1 MKNNTALIFRSIF
14 LLVVTMSLAL
24 VNRPSAVLAGGTEI
38 SQIQEAARE
47 SIASCDNTTYKVP
60 QIPEDVEGDEHF
72 AIPPNADGPVLA
84 DIGVYIEEIPVINE
98 IDNTFTVEGLMDIV
112 WCDPRLKY
120 EDQGQ
125 GAYEIFL
132 EEDAQEKLN
141 TIWWPDVTFAN
152 EVEGRDIANEELVI
166 HENGTVE
173 YREKFAVELEARYN
187 LYKYPFDKQTL
198 EIEIESFAW
207 DERYLQLH
215 IEEEFIEFSTEFQ
228 IPEWR
233 WEKDDVSTRIE
244 DVKEKGDREPFS
256 EFLMTIHVTRQ
267 FGFYIWKVLFPL
279 MILVT
284 MCFAVFWMDDE
295 SLSSRL
301 GVGFTGVLTVVA
313 YQFIATGSLPKV
325 PYITLM
331 DSYITISFIVMVLS
345 IFQSIWVSGY
355 NKDGKQETALRID
368 RFSRFIFPLVYILGI
383 GVLTIL
389 FMLR

>member
-14 LLVVTMSLAL
+14 LLVVVMSLAL

-60 QIPEDVEGDEHF
+60 HIPEGMEGDEHF

-173 YREKFAVELEARYN
+173 YREKFAVELEARFD
-187 LYKYPFDKQTL
+187 LYKFPFDKQTL

-279 MILVT
+279 IILVT

-295 SLSSRL
+295 GLSSRL

-331 DSYITISFIVMVLS
+331 DSYIAFSFVVMVVT
-345 IFQSIWVSGY
+345 IFQSIVVSGY
-355 NKDGKQETALRID
+355 NKDDKKETALRID
-368 RFSRFIFPLVYILGI
+368 KISRFIFPLVYIIGI

>member
-1 MKNNTALIFRSIF
+1 MKNSTALIFRSIL
-14 LLVVTMSLAL
+14 LLVVAVSFAA
-24 VNRPSAVLAGGTEI
+24 VNRPPAVLADGKEI
-38 SQIQEAARE
+38 PHSQEEARE

-60 QIPEDVEGDEHF
+60 HIPEGVEGDEHF
-72 AIPPNADGPVLA
+72 AIPPNAEGSVVA
-84 DIGVYIEEIPVINE
+84 DMGLYIEEILVINE
-98 IDNTFTVEGLMDIV
+98 IDNTFTVEGILDLV

-120 EDQGQ
+120 VDQGQ
-125 GAYEIFL
+125 GAYELFL
-132 EEDAQEKLN
+132 EEDAEEKLN

-152 EVEGRDIANEELVI
+152 EVSARDIANEELVI

-173 YREKFAVELEARYN
+173 YKEKFTVELEARYD
-187 LYKYPFDKQTL
+187 LYKFPFDKQTL

-207 DERYLQLH
+207 DERFLQLH
-215 IEEEFIEFSTEFQ
+215 IEDRFVGFSDEFQ

-233 WEKDDVSTRIE
+233 TDDVSTRIGGIME
-244 DVKEKGDREPFS
+244 IGDRNPFS

-279 MILVT
+279 IILVI

-295 SLSSRL
+295 GLSSRL

-331 DSYITISFIVMVLS
+331 DSYIAFSFVIMVVT
-345 IFQSIWVSGY
+345 IFQSIVVSGY
-355 NKDGKQETALRID
+355 NKDDKKETALRLDKI
-368 RFSRFIFPLVYILGI
+368 SRYIFPLVYIIGI

-389 FMLR
+389 FMLRG

>member
-14 LLVVTMSLAL
+14 LLVVAMSLAL

-141 TIWWPDVTFAN
+141 IIWWPDVTFAN

-187 LYKYPFDKQTL
+187 LYKFPFDKQTL

>member
-1 MKNNTALIFRSIF
+1 MKNSTALIFRSLL
-14 LLVVTMSLAL
+14 LLVVAVSFAA
-24 VNRPSAVLAGGTEI
+24 VNRPPAVLADGTEI
-38 SQIQEAARE
+38 PHSQEEARE

-60 QIPEDVEGDEHF
+60 HVPEDVVGDEHL
-72 AIPPNADGPVLA
+72 AIPPNADGPVVA
-84 DIGVYIEEIPVINE
+84 DMGLYIEEIPTINE
-98 IDNTFTVEGLMDIV
+98 IDNTFTVEGILDLV

-120 EDQGQ
+120 VDQGQ
-125 GAYEIFL
+125 GAYELFL

-152 EVEGRDIANEELVI
+152 EVSARDIANEELVI

-173 YREKFAVELEARYN
+173 YKEKFTVELEARYD
-187 LYKYPFDKQTL
+187 LYKFPFDKQTL

-207 DERYLQLH
+207 DERFLQLH
-215 IEEEFIEFSTEFQ
+215 IEDRFVGFSDEFQ

-233 WEKDDVSTRIE
+233 TDDVSTRIGGIME
-244 DVKEKGDREPFS
+244 IGDRNPFS

-279 MILVT
+279 IILVI

-295 SLSSRL
+295 GLSSRL

-331 DSYITISFIVMVLS
+331 DSYIAFSFVIMVVT
-345 IFQSIWVSGY
+345 IFQSIVVSGY
-355 NKDGKQETALRID
+355 NKDDKKETALRID
-368 RFSRFIFPLVYILGI
+368 KISRYIFPLVYIIGI

-389 FMLR
+389 FMLRG

>member
-1 MKNNTALIFRSIF
+1 MKNSTALIFRSIL
-14 LLVVTMSLAL
+14 LLVVVVSFAT
-24 VNRPSAVLAGGTEI
+24 VNRPPAVRAEGTNI
-38 SQIQEAARE
+38 PHPQETARE
-47 SIASCDNTTYKVP
+47 SIASCDNKAYNVP
-60 QIPEDVEGDEHF
+60 QMPEGMEGDEHF

-84 DIGVYIEEIPVINE
+84 DIGVYIEEIPSINE
-98 IDNTFTVEGLMDIV
+98 IDNTFTVEGLLDIV

-173 YREKFAVELEARYN
+173 YREKFTVELEARYN
-187 LYKYPFDKQTL
+187 LYKFPFDKQTL

-233 WEKDDVSTRIE
+233 WEKDDVSTRIRCQGE
-244 DVKEKGDREPFS
+244 R
-256 EFLMTIHVTRQ
+256 
-267 FGFYIWKVLFPL
+267 
-279 MILVT
+279 
-284 MCFAVFWMDDE
+284 
-295 SLSSRL
+295 
-301 GVGFTGVLTVVA
+301 
-313 YQFIATGSLPKV
+313 
-325 PYITLM
+325 
-331 DSYITISFIVMVLS
+331 
-345 IFQSIWVSGY
+345 
-355 NKDGKQETALRID
+355 
-368 RFSRFIFPLVYILGI
+368 
-383 GVLTIL
+383 
-389 FMLR
+389 

>member
-1 MKNNTALIFRSIF
+1 M
-14 LLVVTMSLAL
+14 
-24 VNRPSAVLAGGTEI
+24 
-38 SQIQEAARE
+38 
-47 SIASCDNTTYKVP
+47 TYT
-60 QIPEDVEGDEHF
+60 IPRVSEDVVGDEHL
-72 AIPPNADGPVLA
+72 AIPPNAEGPVLA
-84 DIGVYIEEIPVINE
+84 DMGLYIEEIPEINE
-98 IDNTFTVEGLMDIV
+98 ISNTFSVEGNLDLV
-112 WCDPRLKY
+112 WCDPRLRY
-120 EDQGQ
+120 EDKGQ

-141 TIWWPDVTFAN
+141 TIWWPDITFAN
-152 EVEGRDIANEELVI
+152 EVESRDIANEELVI

-173 YREKFAVELEARYN
+173 YREKFKVELEAKYD
-187 LYKYPFDKQTL
+187 LYKFPFDKQTL

-207 DERYLQLH
+207 DERFLQLH
-215 IEEEFIEFSTEFQ
+215 IEEQFVGFSTEFE

-233 WEKDDVSTRIE
+233 TDNVTTRVE
-244 DVKEKGDREPFS
+244 NVMEVGDRNPFS
-256 EFLMTIHVTRQ
+256 EFLMTMDVTRQ

-279 MILVT
+279 IILVT

-331 DSYITISFIVMVLS
+331 DAYIAFSFVVMVAT

-355 NKDGKQETALRID
+355 NKDGKQEAALRID
-368 RFSRFIFPLVYILGI
+368 KISRYIFPLIYIIGI

-389 FMLR
+389 FMLRG

>member
-1 MKNNTALIFRSIF
+1 MKNSTTLIFRSIL
-14 LLVVTMSLAL
+14 LLVVAVSFAA
-24 VNRPSAVLAGGTEI
+24 VNRPPAVLADGKEI
-38 SQIQEAARE
+38 PHSQEEARE

-60 QIPEDVEGDEHF
+60 HIPEGVEGDEHF
-72 AIPPNADGPVLA
+72 AIPPNAEGSVVA
-84 DIGVYIEEIPVINE
+84 DMGLYIEEIPVINE
-98 IDNTFTVEGLMDIV
+98 IDNTFTVEGILDLV

-120 EDQGQ
+120 VDQGQ
-125 GAYEIFL
+125 GAYELFL

-152 EVEGRDIANEELVI
+152 EVSARDIANEELVI

-173 YREKFAVELEARYN
+173 YKEKFTVELEARYD
-187 LYKYPFDKQTL
+187 LYKFPFDKQTL

-207 DERYLQLH
+207 DERFLQLH
-215 IEEEFIEFSTEFQ
+215 IEDRFVGFSDEFQ

-233 WEKDDVSTRIE
+233 TDDVSTRIGGIME
-244 DVKEKGDREPFS
+244 IGDRNPFS

-279 MILVT
+279 IILVI

-295 SLSSRL
+295 GLSSRL

-331 DSYITISFIVMVLS
+331 DSYIAFSFVIMVVT
-345 IFQSIWVSGY
+345 IFQSIVVSGY
-355 NKDGKQETALRID
+355 NKDDKKETALRLDKI
-368 RFSRFIFPLVYILGI
+368 SRYIFPLVYIIGI

-389 FMLR
+389 FMLRG